1 MLVAGLT
8 EIVGREVRAGR
19 LDALE
24 RLEDDLLAQI
34 VRALT
39 S

>member
-1 MLVAGLT
+1 VAGLT
-8 EIVGREVRAGR
+8 EIVGAKCAPA

-24 RLEDDLLAQI
+24 RLEDELFAQI